1 MEEKK
6 HLGEARLSRG
16 GSVLPWPNETRSSI
30 PTAAM
35 SDCASGLSDS
45 LDPMGHFNVFVIF
58 VFYSLFFILIFIY
71 MIYSDAIIEIMH
83 L

>member
-6 HLGEARLSRG
+6 PWEKP
-16 GSVLPWPNETRSSI
+16 GSVGGAVLLWPNETRSSI

-35 SDCASGLSDS
+35 SDCAGGLSDS

-58 VFYSLFFILIFIY
+58 VFYSLFEFFYINLYDLFRCY
-71 MIYSDAIIEIMH
+71 N
-83 L
+83 